1 MVRTLVRSLIEL
13 LLFLEFSGEETVN
26 PDAAVAQLEAV
37 AALLRDL
44 PEKDRAVII
53 DEIISIGKVNPDPR
67 AREFIVG
74 LPGSLG
80 LL

>member
-1 MVRTLVRSLIEL
+1 
-13 LLFLEFSGEETVN
+13 LFLELSGEDVVD

-37 AALLRDL
+37 AAQLQMLTDQ
-44 PEKDRAVII
+44 ERAAVV
-53 DEIISIGKVNPDPR
+53 DELIAVGKAHSSPR
-67 AREFIVG
+67 EQEFILD

>member
-13 LLFLEFSGEETVN
+13 LLFLELSGKEIVD

-37 AALLRDL
+37 AALLQDL
-44 PEKDRAVII
+44 PERDRAVII
-53 DEIISIGKVNPDPR
+53 DEIISIGKANTDPR
-67 AREFIVG
+67 AREFIVD

>member
-26 PDAAVAQLEAV
+26 PDAAAAQLEAV

>member
-1 MVRTLVRSLIEL
+1 M
-13 LLFLEFSGEETVN
+13 SGENIVD

-37 AALLRDL
+37 AALLQEL
-44 PEKDRAVII
+44 SEQERAII
-53 DEIISIGKVNPDPR
+53 IEEIVSLGKENPDPR

-74 LPGSLG
+74 LPANLG